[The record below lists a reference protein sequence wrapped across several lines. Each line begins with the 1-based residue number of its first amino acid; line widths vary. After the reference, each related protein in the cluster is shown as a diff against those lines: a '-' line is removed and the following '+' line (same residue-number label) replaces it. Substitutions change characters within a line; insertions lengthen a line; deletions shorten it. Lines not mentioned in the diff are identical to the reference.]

1 VGWIVSTQSAGKW
14 SDADMRPQ
22 QPDTTEVLIDINEA
36 ARRLAICARSVERLV
51 CSGELPRVRVT
62 RRAVRFRVADIE
74 SYILERMGTTV
85 TA

>member
-1 VGWIVSTQSAGKW
+1 MFLLGELLVRKELVSQEA
-14 SDADMRPQ
+14 
-22 QPDTTEVLIDINEA
+22 VNEA